1 MQKQEKSLEPL
12 IHSCM
17 RDSCVVKSCHKEGGE
32 GGNALSVQSL
42 HLERTHPPQHLH
54 KNSSFPSLLLYAM
67 QDEAGERTMSAVM
80 PTQRDRSS
88 HFPKGKRKKCLCF
101 LAKLRIELAKA
112 LKPGTART
120 GLPFQVSPVVFHGHG
135 AATHHST
142 LETPASVTFC

>member
-1 MQKQEKSLEPL
+1 MRKQEKSLEPL

-32 GGNALSVQSL
+32 GAHSQSL
-42 HLERTHPPQHLH
+42 HLERTHSPQHLH

-67 QDEAGERTMSAVM
+67 QDEGERTMSVVM

-101 LAKLRIELAKA
+101 LAENVPSQTCQGPKAGAGCPNRITFSKCRLLFSMA
-112 LKPGTART
+112 
-120 GLPFQVSPVVFHGHG
+120 

>member
-1 MQKQEKSLEPL
+1 MHARLVCRE
-12 IHSCM
+12 
-17 RDSCVVKSCHKEGGE
+17 VVSQGGRRGRE
-32 GGNALSVQSL
+32 RTPSQSL
-42 HLERTHPPQHLH
+42 HLERTHSPQHLH

-67 QDEAGERTMSAVM
+67 QDEGERTMSAVM

-101 LAKLRIELAKA
+101 LAKLRNELAKA

-142 LETPASVTFC
+142 LETPASVMFC